1 MFIVSLLGCLYTH
14 LYSFALLTPT
24 LVEVLNLNSIQ
35 VREMMSLTTSK
46 WKTSRLNLKL
56 ISFSFSPY
64 FINHYTYISSDDY
77 TNLPPLSPN
86 RHPLR
91 RSSQP
96 SPRRNTRLRLPRHQR
111 GSPSFLQGRWC
122 GTDVA
127 FVSRANSEKFEDQNG
142 SMVEFCGEC
151 VARADCGGDFWSEC
165 FECQVYCYCG
175 FGGGAECLFFGKVY
189 FCSLM

>member
-1 MFIVSLLGCLYTH
+1 MPLRQKHFLPMPKESRLLLHCVLVWVLLVQGEIVVKMNEYTLSKQYKFCIFSLLFMNSMFIVSLLGCLYTH

-35 VREMMSLTTSK
+35 VREMMSLTILE

-111 GSPSFLQGRWC
+111 GSPSFLQGR
-122 GTDVA
+122 
-127 FVSRANSEKFEDQNG
+127 
-142 SMVEFCGEC
+142 
-151 VARADCGGDFWSEC
+151 
-165 FECQVYCYCG
+165 
-175 FGGGAECLFFGKVY
+175 
-189 FCSLM
+189 